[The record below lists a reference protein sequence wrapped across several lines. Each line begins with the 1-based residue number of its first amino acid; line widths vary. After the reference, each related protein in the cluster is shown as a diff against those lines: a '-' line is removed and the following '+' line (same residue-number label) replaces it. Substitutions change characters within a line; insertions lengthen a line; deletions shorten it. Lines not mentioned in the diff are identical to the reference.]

1 LSDPAQRHT
10 GTDNIAGLA
19 RRLGS
24 IAYEALLL
32 TAVLFLS
39 TWIFLFFGQ
48 FLDATIARALLQ
60 LWLLAVT
67 GSYLV
72 YCWTHGGQTLPMK
85 TWRVRLAAS
94 DGGAVPL
101 HTAVKR
107 FFLVLVSAGACG
119 LGFAWALVDRERQF
133 LHDRLAGTR
142 LFLLPG

>member
-1 LSDPAQRHT
+1 LNDPAQHST
-10 GTDNIAGLA
+10 GAGSLAGLA

-24 IAYEALLL
+24 IGYEALLL

-60 LWLLAVT
+60 LWLLAIT
-67 GSYLV
+67 GTYLV

-85 TWRVRLAAS
+85 TWHVRLAKR
-94 DGGAVPL
+94 DGGTVPMQ
-101 HTAVKR
+101 TAVKR
-107 FFLVLVSAGACG
+107 FFLVLLSAGACG

-142 LFLLPG
+142 LFVLTG